1 MTLRDYVHPDLV
13 SLDLRAE
20 GIEGAIHALVARLHE
35 QGLVAE
41 PAELEAALRARE
53 EVHTTALGGG
63 VAVPHATLEGLEQP
77 LLSIAIA
84 PEGVA
89 YGPVGLEPVHVFF
102 LLISPMNQSRLHI
115 KLLARIARLVR
126 YPGVIATLRKSE
138 SAPALLAALAHI
150 DAEHV

>member
-1 MTLRDYVHPDLV
+1 MLRDYVRPELV
-13 SLDLRAE
+13 SLELRAE
-20 GIEGAIHALVARLHE
+20 GVAGAIHALVARLHE
-35 QGLVAE
+35 LGLPAE
-41 PAELEAALRARE
+41 PAEVEAALMARE

-77 LLSIAIA
+77 ILAVAIA

-126 YPGVIATLRKSE
+126 HPGLIATLRRCE
-138 SAPALLAALAHI
+138 SAPELLAALERI